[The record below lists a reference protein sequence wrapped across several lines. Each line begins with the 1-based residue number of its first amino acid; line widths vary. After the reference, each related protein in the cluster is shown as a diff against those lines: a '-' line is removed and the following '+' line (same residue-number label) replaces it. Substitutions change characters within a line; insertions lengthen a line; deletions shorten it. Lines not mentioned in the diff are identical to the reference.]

1 MGEAKFQRQHLRAK
15 LSSDALYVDD
25 ENVFK
30 AKTINISEGGVLLS
44 ELPHVPEI
52 NSLPVA
58 IKLIEYPKFS
68 SLSYDQI
75 LNLNID
81 DFDNTIIKTKLRMVR
96 SFSNQSNVDKVFVN
110 FIGCEFYNPSNDV
123 KVLIN
128 QYVEVYAKNT
138 VYLLNLFE
146 ALRTK
151 ADLIDVLRHVAF
163 LMGYDRRM
171 KVPLLRAKVLH
182 DYQSLE
188 NL

>member
-1 MGEAKFQRQHLRAK
+1 MSEAKLHRRHLRAK
-15 LSSDALYVDD
+15 LNSEALYVDD
-25 ENVFK
+25 ENVFS
-30 AKTINISEGGVLLS
+30 AKTMNISEGGVLLS

-58 IKLIEYPKFS
+58 IKLIEFPKFS
-68 SLSYDQI
+68 TLSYDQI
-75 LNLNID
+75 LNLTIE
-81 DFDNTIIKTKLRMVR
+81 DFDKTIIKTKLRMVR

-110 FIGCEFYNPSNDV
+110 FIGCEFYNPSNDI

-128 QYVEVYAKNT
+128 EYVETYAKNT

-146 ALRTK
+146 SLRAK
-151 ADLIDVLRHVAF
+151 PDLVDVLRQIAS

-171 KVPLLRAKVLH
+171 KIPLLRAKVLH